1 MRILLG
7 PLWLRLVYW
16 SVVGAVVV
24 VLSTSLS
31 SSSSSHPLVT
41 RWPLGTLFAVVLAI
55 AFGALLTYSN
65 QKNRAPYLAAV
76 EGLTPAQRSAAVSL
90 IYGGPAPLDPVVHAA
105 ALRLGKAYLTQ
116 SALYRRRQLVVFAI
130 LFVGALL
137 LVATGYDDGLQKVAL
152 PLAFLIVIPVAA
164 GWSQFQL
171 RRIETQHALLTDAQ
185 HARG

>member
-7 PLWLRLVYW
+7 PLWLRFVYW

-31 SSSSSHPLVT
+31 SSSSSQPLVT

-55 AFGALLTYSN
+55 AFGALLTFSN

-76 EGLTPAQRSAAVSL
+76 EGLAPAQRSAAVSL

-116 SALYRRRQLVVFAI
+116 SALYRRRQLLVSGI
-130 LFVGALL
+130 LFAGAVL
-137 LVATGYDDGLQKVAL
+137 LVATGYDDGLQKVAV
-152 PLAFLIVIPVAA
+152 PLAFAILIPVAA

-171 RRIETQHALLTDAQ
+171 RRIETQHALLTEAQ

>member
-7 PLWLRLVYW
+7 PLWLRFVYW

-24 VLSTSLS
+24 VMSSWFTSS
-31 SSSSSHPLVT
+31 PGQPLVT

-55 AFGALLTYSN
+55 ALGALLTFGN
-65 QKNRAPYLAAV
+65 QKNRAPYLVAV
-76 EGLTPAQRSAAVSL
+76 EGLSPAQRSAAVSL
-90 IYGGPAPLDPVVHAA
+90 IYRGPAPLDPVVHAA

-116 SALYRRRQLVVFAI
+116 FALYRRRQLMVFAI

-137 LVATGYDDGLQKVAL
+137 LVATGYDDGLQKVAA
-152 PLAFLIVIPVAA
+152 PLAFLIIIPVAV